1 MNFRVIFSQFMRDL
15 RAQKQRTALTLFGLG
30 WGTFCVIVLLS
41 FGEGLHRRQAER
53 MASLGDR
60 MILIWGSRTSLP
72 FEGLPRGR
80 YIRLEDA
87 DTDALAR
94 EVEGISAI
102 TPEYST
108 GAMVKGPKG
117 ETSAGISGVRP
128 CFADLRHMIPAAGGR
143 FVNERDELERRRVAY
158 LGAQVKQDL
167 FGDDDAI
174 GQLVLV
180 RGIPFRVVGV
190 NPKKDQD
197 SNYNGRDDGKVFI
210 PSRAAQAS
218 LGQLYPDNFVVGVRD
233 GANSKEVMKEI
244 TAAMGRRNHY
254 DAKDEEALSS
264 WDVGDMIE
272 TVGKVFV
279 GFQTFLAMLGML
291 TLAVAGIGVANIMSM
306 AVEDRTLQIGISM
319 ALGARRGW
327 ILSQI
332 LIETLLVTALGG
344 AMGVMLAALVV
355 RVGQVLPLEESIGD
369 PVLSWQI
376 AALTVGLLGVIG
388 VASGLGPARRAANLN
403 PAVALRN

>member
-1 MNFRVIFSQFMRDL
+1 MDFRVIFAQFVRDM
-15 RAQKQRTALTLFGLG
+15 RAQRQRTALTLFGLG

-53 MASLGDR
+53 MASLGDQ
-60 MILIWGSRTSLP
+60 MVLMWGSRTSLP
-72 FEGLPRGR
+72 YEGLPRGR

-94 EVEGISAI
+94 EVVGISAI

-108 GAMVKGPKG
+108 DSIVKGPKG
-117 ETSAGISGVRP
+117 EKSAGISGVRP
-128 CFADLRHMIPAAGGR
+128 CFASLRHMEPAPGGR
-143 FVNERDELERRRVAY
+143 FLNERDELERRRVAY
-158 LGAQVKQDL
+158 LGAQIKTDL
-167 FGDDDAI
+167 FGEDDPI
-174 GQLVLV
+174 GALIMI
-180 RGIPFRVVGV
+180 RGVPFRVIGI

-197 SNYNGRDDGKVFI
+197 SNYNGQDDGKIFI

-218 LGQLYPDNFVVGVRD
+218 LGLVYPDNFVVGVRS
-233 GANSKEVMKEI
+233 GADSKAVIKDVI
-244 TAAMGRRNHY
+244 AVMGRRNHF
-254 DAKDEEALSS
+254 DPKDEEALAT
-264 WDVGDMIE
+264 WDVGDMVK
-272 TVGKVFV
+272 TVGRVFV
-279 GFQTFLAMLGML
+279 GFKTFLALLGML

-306 AVEDRTLQIGISM
+306 AVEDRTTQIGISM

-327 ILSQI
+327 VLGQI

-344 AMGVMLAALVV
+344 ALGVILAAVV
-355 RVGQVLPLEESIGD
+355 VKIGQIAPLEESIGD
-369 PVLSWQI
+369 TVLSWQI

-388 VASGLGPARRAANLN
+388 IISGVGPARRAANLN